1 LYSTS
6 DAGRIFLLD
15 IAELPN
21 PDMSA
26 EDRSWWLPA
35 IVREVGGRK
44 EDLEASGVLFRL
56 PIMLLAMVY

>member
-1 LYSTS
+1 
-6 DAGRIFLLD
+6 
-15 IAELPN
+15 
-21 PDMSA
+21 MSA

-56 PIMLLAMVY
+56 PIILLAMVY

>member
-1 LYSTS
+1 M
-6 DAGRIFLLD
+6 FLLD
-15 IAELPN
+15 KDEFPN

-56 PIMLLAMVY
+56 PMMLLAMVY